1 MIFFFQTDF
10 AYYCIQWGKG
20 CYFDFNC
27 LPCKQAKA
35 ILYDYSGNISAAQE
49 LQSLES
55 EIYKQLKRPASTIII
70 RSICPKINVNTW
82 WYSSLRHPQFR
93 NTGRA
98 ETESAPRDVQRGEE
112 LGGVGEVL
120 EEGND
125 AMCVFK
131 VVCVLW
137 KKRKR

>member
-1 MIFFFQTDF
+1 M
-10 AYYCIQWGKG
+10 
-20 CYFDFNC
+20 
-27 LPCKQAKA
+27 
-35 ILYDYSGNISAAQE
+35 LYDYSGNISAAQE

-82 WYSSLRHPQFR
+82 WYSLLWHPQFR

-98 ETESAPRDVQRGEE
+98 ETECSPRDVQRGEE

-120 EEGND
+120 EEGNG
-125 AMCVFK
+125 ATCVFK

-137 KKRKR
+137 KKVKSKSRPVIVSNSVFLVLFWPQCVVCKTESSAIKVF